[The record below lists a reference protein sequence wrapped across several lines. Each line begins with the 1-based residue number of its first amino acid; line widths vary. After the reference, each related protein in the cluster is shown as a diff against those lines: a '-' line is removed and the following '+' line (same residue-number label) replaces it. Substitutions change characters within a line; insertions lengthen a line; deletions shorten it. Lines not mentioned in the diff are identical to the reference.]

1 MTCVVGVDLRS
12 SKICELGLLNY
23 KAKHVFYPSEKRRFR
38 CRDDYYWASIFQ
50 VIIAFYTWLSSLWVA
65 VLYVKFRKDHGFSWF
80 HIVNH
85 MWLGLA
91 EISRT
96 LLDSYI
102 VRLSIIF
109 FVWIQIWDMVSHNL
123 WFRSWSMHM
132 LNMWNSSKQDLMWA
146 IGEMLIC
153 Y

>member
-1 MTCVVGVDLRS
+1 MTYVVGVDIRS

-23 KAKHVFYPSEKRRFR
+23 KAKHVFYPSEERRFR

-50 VIIAFYTWLSSLWVA
+50 VIIAFYTWLSSLWVTI
-65 VLYVKFRKDHGFSWF
+65 LYVKFRKDHGFSWF

-85 MWLGLA
+85 MWLGLT

-102 VRLSIIF
+102 VRLSMVQKLKHTYAQHVEF
-109 FVWIQIWDMVSHNL
+109 FKTRFNVSYWGNV
-123 WFRSWSMHM
+123 
-132 LNMWNSSKQDLMWA
+132 
-146 IGEMLIC
+146 I
-153 Y
+153 